1 MDNIADIL
9 NKKTIFITGAT
20 GFLGTALVER
30 LLRCAGD
37 CQIVLLIRS
46 SSRTS
51 ALKRLEKDLLNNDCF
66 DPLKKQLGE
75 RFRDVVSSRVT
86 VVEGDV
92 TRPSLG
98 LDQQGM
104 EQLARCDIVIHSAA
118 TVAFD
123 SPLDSA
129 IEINL
134 LGPSRVAQAIRD
146 ASELRS
152 RYIAERQD
160 SQAGQGTQPTQA
172 TQPTQDSQTTQDSQ
186 NTYPATHLV
195 SISTA
200 YVAGTHQGNAE
211 EMLATQAIARNRSS
225 RTTATVTTDVY
236 IDAEIDF
243 ARRLRSDL
251 QAESRRPER
260 LKGFVSAARKEM
272 GSAGPHLLAE
282 RSERLRQD
290 WVKESMVEAGKSRSQ
305 SMGWPDAYAF
315 TKALGERMLTEQYR
329 DIPISIVRPSIIES
343 AISQPYPGW
352 IRGFRMAEPII
363 ISYAKG
369 LLKEFPGTPE
379 GIIDV
384 IPVDMV
390 VSAIMAV
397 AAHGPSFPE
406 TTEPSTS
413 FPLQSAETAQESD
426 TAATKQDGNA
436 IAKKST
442 RETAQHADP
451 PVAVYHVATGSRNP
465 LRYGTLVDLV
475 KEWFSANPL
484 YDADGQPIDV
494 PEWSFPGRGRVQAQL
509 KRSIKMLALLER
521 INGTVPIH
529 SFGQDLS
536 AKLEESRTKAERAL
550 AYAELYGAYTETDAV
565 FMVNRL
571 LALYSLLHDDD
582 KQEYC
587 FDPATIDWD
596 AYVRQ
601 IHLPSVISHARVR
614 TSPTST
620 RSASRSER
628 ALRAILS
635 PDREMAVFDLENT
648 LISANVV
655 DSYLWLAN
663 RHLDGSDRLS
673 VISKLAVQL
682 PRLVMMDRKDRG
694 DFLRTFYRLY
704 ENADIDELQKDALE
718 FFHSYIMNRSYPA
731 GFARLKK
738 HRNLGHRTVLITG
751 SLDFLVA
758 PLQPLFDEIICAKLD
773 AKDSKATGRLA
784 SSPPTGEAR
793 ALLLARYAETNGID
807 LSQSVAYGDSVS
819 DLPLLESVGFPVAV
833 NADQKLSAM
842 AKKRGWHSE
851 TWKTAAPQAKQLVA
865 IPPQAGGRRLTDLL
879 LSKAFDMMSQ
889 NQRSGYRRT
898 VGESGMK
905 SGGMRRHRVS
915 PDKSDE
921 IAPKL
926 ASAEVRG
933 TRSERDEK
941 SRNEKDSK

>member
-1 MDNIADIL
+1 MDGIANIL
-9 NKKTIFITGAT
+9 NKKVIFITGAT

-30 LLRCAGD
+30 LLRCTD
-37 CQIVLLIRS
+37 ECQIVLLIRS

-51 ALKRLEKDLLNNDCF
+51 ALRRLDKDLLNNDCF
-66 DPLKKQLGE
+66 DPLREQLGD
-75 RFRDVVSSRVT
+75 RFHDVVSSRVT

-92 TRPSLG
+92 TRPGLG

-118 TVAFD
+118 AVAFD
-123 SPLDSA
+123 SPLDGA

-146 ASELRS
+146 ASVLRLQH
-152 RYIAERQD
+152 IA
-160 SQAGQGTQPTQA
+160 QAQTTQPTQNA
-172 TQPTQDSQTTQDSQ
+172 ST
-186 NTYPATHLV
+186 ATHLV

-200 YVAGTHQGNAE
+200 YVAGTHQGDAE
-211 EMLATQAIARNRSS
+211 EVLSTQAIARNRSS
-225 RTTATVTTDVY
+225 RTTTTVTTDVD
-236 IDAEIDF
+236 IEAEIDF

-251 QAESRRPER
+251 QTESRRPER
-260 LKGFVSAARKEM
+260 LKNFVSAARKEM

-290 WVKESMVEAGKSRSQ
+290 WVKESMVEAGKLRSQ

-315 TKALGERMLTEQYR
+315 TKALGERMLTQQYQ

-390 VSAIMAV
+390 VSAILAV

-406 TTEPSTS
+406 DEQSSISTPLRSANTTS
-413 FPLQSAETAQESD
+413 QA
-426 TAATKQDGNA
+426 GN
-436 IAKKST
+436 
-442 RETAQHADP
+442 P

-494 PEWSFPGRGRVQAQL
+494 PEWSFPGRGRVQTQL
-509 KRSIKMLALLER
+509 KRSIKVLSLLER
-521 INGTVPIH
+521 INSTVPVH

-536 AKLEESRTKAERAL
+536 ARLEESRTKAQRAL
-550 AYAELYGAYTETDAV
+550 TYAELYGAYTETDAV
-565 FMVNRL
+565 FMVDRL
-571 LALYSLLHDDD
+571 LFLYSMLQDND
-582 KQEYC
+582 KREYC
-587 FDPATIDWD
+587 FDPATIDWTT
-596 AYVRQ
+596 YVRQ
-601 IHLPSVISHARVR
+601 IHLPSVVNHARVR

-620 RSASRSER
+620 RSVSRSGR
-628 ALRAILS
+628 ALKAILS

-648 LISANVV
+648 LVSANVV
-655 DSYLWLAN
+655 DSYVWLAT
-663 RHLDGSDRLS
+663 RHLNGSDRLS
-673 VISKLAVQL
+673 VISKLVVQL
-682 PRLVMMDRKDRG
+682 PRLVAMDRKDRG
-694 DFLRTFYRLY
+694 DFLRTFYRFY
-704 ENADIDELQKDALE
+704 ENADIDALQKDALE

-731 GFARLKK
+731 GLARLKK

-758 PLQPLFDEIICAKLD
+758 PLQPLFDEIICARLD
-773 AKDSKATGRLA
+773 VRDKRATGRLA
-784 SSPPTGEAR
+784 SPPPTGEAR
-793 ALLLARYAETNGID
+793 ALLLARYAEANDID

-851 TWKTAAPQAKQLVA
+851 NWKTAAPQAKQLTA
-865 IPPQAGGRRLTDLL
+865 IPPLSNGQSLTGFL
-879 LSKAFDMMSQ
+879 LSRAFGIMSQ
-889 NQRSGYRRT
+889 ARQGGSRYAPGKPDAGD
-898 VGESGMK
+898 VGT
-905 SGGMRRHRVS
+905 RRHTASLDR
-915 PDKSDE
+915 SDQV
-921 IAPKL
+921 APRL
-926 ASAEVRG
+926 ASAEVRDTRTTPRLASKESKDTSKVRG
-933 TRSERDEK
+933 TGRD
-941 SRNEKDSK
+941 SR

>member
-1 MDNIADIL
+1 MDSIANIL

-30 LLRCAGD
+30 LLRCVD
-37 CQIVLLIRS
+37 ECRIVLLIRS

-75 RFRDVVSSRVT
+75 RFHDVISSRVT

-104 EQLARCDIVIHSAA
+104 EQLAKCDIVIHSAA

-152 RYIAERQD
+152 HYIAQQEDAHDNARNEY
-160 SQAGQGTQPTQA
+160 S
-172 TQPTQDSQTTQDSQ
+172 
-186 NTYPATHLV
+186 ATHLI

-200 YVAGTHQGNAE
+200 YVAGTHQGSAE
-211 EMLATQAIARNRSS
+211 EMLAAQATARNRSS
-225 RTTATVTTDVY
+225 RTTATVTTDVD

-251 QAESRRPER
+251 QAESRRPGQLRE
-260 LKGFVSAARKEM
+260 FVSAARKEI

-290 WVKESMVEAGKSRSQ
+290 WVKESMVEAGKLRSQ

-315 TKALGERMLTEQYR
+315 TKALGERVLTEQYR

-363 ISYAKG
+363 VSYAKG

-390 VSAIMAV
+390 VSAIIAV

-406 TTEPSTS
+406 TV
-413 FPLQSAETAQESD
+413 
-426 TAATKQDGNA
+426 
-436 IAKKST
+436 
-442 RETAQHADP
+442 QHPDP

-509 KRSIKMLALLER
+509 KRSIKMLAMLER
-521 INGTVPIH
+521 INGAVPIH
-529 SFGQDLS
+529 SFGQDIS

-550 AYAELYGAYTETDAV
+550 TYAELYGAYTETDAV
-565 FMVNRL
+565 FMVDRL
-571 LALYSLLHDDD
+571 LTLYSLLDENDR
-582 KQEYC
+582 KEYC
-587 FDPATIDWD
+587 FDPATIDWTG
-596 AYVRQ
+596 YVRET
-601 IHLPSVISHARVR
+601 HLPSVISHARVR
-614 TSPTST
+614 TSPTSA
-620 RSASRSER
+620 RSVSRSTR
-628 ALRAILS
+628 TLKAILS

-663 RHLDGSDRLS
+663 RHLSSSDRLS
-673 VISKLAVQL
+673 VISRLAVQL

-704 ENADIDELQKDALE
+704 EDADIDELQKDALE

-773 AKDSKATGRLA
+773 VKDSRATGRLA
-784 SSPPTGEAR
+784 SPPPTGEAR
-793 ALLLARYAETNGID
+793 ALLLSRYAETNGID

-819 DLPLLESVGFPVAV
+819 DLPLLESVGFPVVV

-851 TWKTAAPQAKQLVA
+851 TWKTASPQAKQLVA
-865 IPPQAGGRRLTDLL
+865 VPPQADGRRLTDLL
-879 LSKAFDMMSQ
+879 LSKAFDMMSHNRQ
-889 NQRSGYRRT
+889 TSHGRMTEVSGTRRH
-898 VGESGMK
+898 SA
-905 SGGMRRHRVS
+905 SGGKQ
-915 PDKSDE
+915 DK

-926 ASAEVRG
+926 ASAEVR
-933 TRSERDEK
+933 D
-941 SRNEKDSK
+941 NKDG

>member
-1 MDNIADIL
+1 MDSIASIL
-9 NKKTIFITGAT
+9 NKKVIFITGAT

-30 LLRCAGD
+30 LLRCTD
-37 CQIVLLIRS
+37 ECQIVLLIRS
-46 SSRTS
+46 SPRTS
-51 ALKRLEKDLLNNDCF
+51 ALRRLDKDLLNNDCF
-66 DPLKKQLGE
+66 DPLREQLGDQ
-75 RFRDVVSSRVT
+75 FHDVVSSRVT

-92 TRPSLG
+92 TRPGLG

-104 EQLARCDIVIHSAA
+104 EQLARCDIAIHSAA
-118 TVAFD
+118 AVAFD

-134 LGPSRVAQAIRD
+134 LGPSRLAQAIRD
-146 ASELRS
+146 ASTLRMQH
-152 RYIAERQD
+152 IAE
-160 SQAGQGTQPTQA
+160 TQA
-172 TQPTQDSQTTQDSQ
+172 TQQIQDAST
-186 NTYPATHLV
+186 ATHLI

-211 EMLATQAIARNRSS
+211 EVLSTQAIARNRSS
-225 RTTATVTTDVY
+225 RTTTTVTTDVD
-236 IDAEIDF
+236 IEAEIDF

-260 LKGFVSAARKEM
+260 LKNFVSAARKEM

-290 WVKESMVEAGKSRSQ
+290 WVKESMVEAGKMRSQ

-315 TKALGERMLTEQYR
+315 TKALGERMLTQQYQ

-390 VSAIMAV
+390 VSAILAV
-397 AAHGPSFPE
+397 AAHGPSLPE
-406 TTEPSTS
+406 NEQPSMSTPLRSVSTTSQT
-413 FPLQSAETAQESD
+413 
-426 TAATKQDGNA
+426 NN
-436 IAKKST
+436 
-442 RETAQHADP
+442 P

-484 YDADGQPIDV
+484 YDTDGQPIDV
-494 PEWSFPGRGRVQAQL
+494 PEWSFPGRGRVQTQL
-509 KRSIKMLALLER
+509 KRSIKVLSSLER
-521 INGTVPIH
+521 INSAIPVH

-536 AKLEESRTKAERAL
+536 ARLEESRTKAQRAL
-550 AYAELYGAYTETDAV
+550 TYAELYGAYTETDAV
-565 FMVNRL
+565 FMVDRL
-571 LALYSLLHDDD
+571 LTLYSTLHDDD
-582 KQEYC
+582 KREYC
-587 FDPATIDWD
+587 FDPATIDW
-596 AYVRQ
+596 ATYVRQ
-601 IHLPSVISHARVR
+601 IHLPSVVSHARVR

-620 RSASRSER
+620 RSVSRSGR
-628 ALRAILS
+628 ALKAILS

-648 LISANVV
+648 LVSANVV
-655 DSYLWLAN
+655 DSYIWLAT
-663 RHLDGSDRLS
+663 RHLSGSDRLS
-673 VISKLAVQL
+673 VISKLVVQL
-682 PRLVMMDRKDRG
+682 PRLIAMDRKDRG
-694 DFLRTFYRLY
+694 DFLRTFYRFY
-704 ENADIDELQKDALE
+704 ENADIDALQKDALE

-731 GFARLKK
+731 GIARLKK

-758 PLQPLFDEIICAKLD
+758 PLQPLFDEIICARLD
-773 AKDSKATGRLA
+773 VKDKRATGRLA
-784 SSPPTGEAR
+784 SPPPTGEAR
-793 ALLLARYAETNGID
+793 ALLLARYAEANDID

-851 TWKTAAPQAKQLVA
+851 NWKTAAPQAKQLTA
-865 IPPQAGGRRLTDLL
+865 IPPLSNGQSLTGFL
-879 LSKAFDMMSQ
+879 LSRAFGMMSQ
-889 NQRSGYRRT
+889 VRQDKARQGP
-898 VGESGMK
+898 G
-905 SGGMRRHRVS
+905 S
-915 PDKSDE
+915 PDAGSASTMRHTALYDRSDQ

-926 ASAEVRG
+926 ASAEVRD
-933 TRSERDEK
+933 TRKTPKLASEGSVNTRKAKKTGRD
-941 SRNEKDSK
+941 SR